1 MKILDFPLLCR
12 KIDDEAI
19 LGQVIGLDKQLV
31 ASDVRALTGDFSEYI
46 EKRLREGA
54 YYEPEI
60 LKPRVKTLKITVR
73 PHYRDQQRIYPVKET
88 LEIPVYAVYGS
99 NEAGYFECFLPLL
112 DKSFYFYAEKD
123 LDKLIEHFAKDALHD
138 RTPGEIYG
146 LLQASA
152 PWLESVT
159 VKVPRV
165 TERKDRSD
173 DFSQFS
179 TLNSVAEKLPY
190 AKKVSGKTVLDVAWE
205 RGEMVENLIAML
217 RREKSNVLL
226 VGNAGVGKSTII
238 HEAIRRMHQQEK
250 SLEKFERHSFW
261 RTTPARMTAKAKY
274 LGEWQEICEQ
284 MVEELTQTRGLLW
297 IENFVML
304 ALTGGEG
311 PEDSVA
317 AFLTSFMRQKQL
329 QMVSEVTPEQLDVM
343 RRLLPGFVE
352 YFRIVRIHEMDT
364 PTMLKVF
371 DYFNNYTEKNLKMSF
386 TQPALE
392 MAYVLLDR
400 FIHYERF
407 PGKAIRFLRSLPQ
420 PPPKEGAFGSPSLG
434 GGWGEADIIRHFSL
448 QTGLPDFLLRDDV
461 LLDSDALKIHF
472 KVRIKGQDHV
482 IDKIAS
488 VIKVF
493 KAGLNDPNKP
503 IATMIFAGP
512 TGVGKTATAKA
523 LADYFFGIGQT
534 YQPLIRLD
542 MSEFQHPS
550 QIYRL
555 IGSEGKLV
563 QFVREKPFC
572 VVLLDEIEKAHP
584 LIFDALLT
592 VLDEGILLDSAGRVT
607 DFRNTIIIMTS
618 NLGTSQ
624 RGSLGF
630 RVYQDTNFEASI
642 KAFFRPE
649 FFNRIDTV
657 LPFNSLDEGTTRDI
671 TLYELA
677 AIESRDGIRNRGI
690 RLKFTENLI
699 HFIAD
704 KGFDKKYGARP
715 LQREIE
721 RLIVAPL
728 AKLLLM
734 QPTLANG
741 TITVDCEGEAVV
753 FV

>member
-1 MKILDFPLLCR
+1 MKIYDFPLLCR
-12 KIDDEAI
+12 KIDEEAI
-19 LGQVIGLDKQLV
+19 LGQIIGLDKQLV
-31 ASDVRALTGDFSEYI
+31 ATDVRGLTGDFSEYI
-46 EKRLREGA
+46 EKQLRKGA

-60 LKPRVKTLKITVR
+60 LNPQVKTLKLNIR
-73 PHYRDQQRIYPVKET
+73 PHYTENQRIYPVKET
-88 LEIPVYAVYGS
+88 IEMPVYAVYGN
-99 NEAGYFECFLPLL
+99 NEQGYFECFLPLL

-123 LDKLIEHFAKDALHD
+123 LDKLIEHFAKDALHGMS
-138 RTPGEIYG
+138 PGEIYS

-159 VKVPRV
+159 VKVPKV
-165 TERKDRSD
+165 LEIKDNSD
-173 DFSQFS
+173 DFSQFRM
-179 TLNSVAEKLPY
+179 LVSVAEKLPY
-190 AKKVSGKTVLDVAWE
+190 ARKANNRLVLDAAWE
-205 RGEMVENLIAML
+205 RSDLA
-217 RREKSNVLL
+217 EKLVTLVMKGKNNVLM

-261 RTTPARMTAKAKY
+261 RTAPARITAKAKY
-274 LGEWQEICEQ
+274 LGEWQENC
-284 MVEELTQTRGLLW
+284 EELVSDLTQARGLLW

-329 QMVSEVTPEQLDVM
+329 QMVSEATPEQLDVM

-352 YFRIVRIHEMDT
+352 HFQIIRVNEMNT
-364 PTMLKVF
+364 PSMLKVF
-371 DYFNNYTEKNLKMSF
+371 DYYTSHTEKNLKISF

-392 MAYVLLDR
+392 MAYRLLER
-400 FIHYERF
+400 FIRYESF
-407 PGKAIRFLRSLPQ
+407 PGKAIRFLNNWSSPAS
-420 PPPKEGAFGSPSLG
+420 EGGNVIDAP
-434 GGWGEADIIRHFSL
+434 DIIRQFSI
-448 QTGLPDFLLRDDV
+448 QTGLPDSLLRDD
-461 LLDSDALKIHF
+461 LLLNRQALKAYFQAH
-472 KVRIKGQDHV
+472 IKGQDH
-482 IDKIAS
+482 IIEKIIS
-488 VIKVF
+488 VITVF
-493 KAGLNDPNKP
+493 KAGLNDPHKP
-503 IATMIFAGP
+503 IATIIFAGP
-512 TGVGKTATAKA
+512 TGVGKTATAQT
-523 LADYFFGIGQT
+523 LASYFFGIGQT

-542 MSEFQHPS
+542 MSEFQHPA

-592 VLDEGILLDSAGRVT
+592 VLDEGLLLDSAGRIT

-624 RGSLGF
+624 RSSLGF
-630 RVYQDTNFEASI
+630 RKYQSDEFEASI
-642 KAFFRPE
+642 KSFFRPE
-649 FFNRIDTV
+649 FFNRIDLI
-657 LPFNSLDEGTTRDI
+657 LPFHSLDETTIRSI
-671 TLYELA
+671 TVSELSS
-677 AIESRDGIRNRGI
+677 IENRDGIRNRNI
-690 RLKFTENLI
+690 RLVFTELLI
-699 HFIAD
+699 RFISE

-728 AKLLLM
+728 ARLLLQ
-734 QPTLANG
+734 QPALQNQ
-741 TITVDCEGEAVV
+741 IVTVDYAGQVT
-753 FV
+753 FL